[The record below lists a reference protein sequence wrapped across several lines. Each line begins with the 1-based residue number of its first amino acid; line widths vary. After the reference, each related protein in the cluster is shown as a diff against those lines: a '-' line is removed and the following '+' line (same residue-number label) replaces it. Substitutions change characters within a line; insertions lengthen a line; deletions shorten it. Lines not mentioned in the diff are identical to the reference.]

1 MADANERAQAARL
14 LEAVICQH
22 QTTDQSFGNQTVTSL
37 VSELVYGT
45 LRHYFSLTEALDR
58 HLSRPLRSKDQDL
71 YCLMLVGAYQ
81 LRHLRIPAH
90 AAVHATVDGCRTL
103 RKPWAAKLVNAVLR
117 AMAAEASAA
126 EPESAQN
133 ERSFELPD
141 WLKARLEAEYGGRAP
156 ALMGGLLKRAP
167 MCLRVNQTRTSVT
180 DYTTR
185 LNEAGIA
192 HRPGWMPESLYLEV
206 PVPARKLPGLASG
219 EVSIQDAGALFACG
233 LLTRPHAANPY
244 APDLQTA
251 DHRPPSGEA
260 QDILDACAAPGG
272 KLFHL
277 AEACPDASLWG
288 VELSRSRLE
297 HLRTEARRLGH
308 NQVNLIE
315 GDATEQ
321 TWWPGQAFDAILL
334 DAPCS
339 GTGTLRRHPDIK
351 ILLAPE
357 RLTEYAGLQSALLRN
372 LWQMLRPGGVLVYCT
387 CSLLEAENDAVI
399 GAFLAE
405 TADAAIAPFAL
416 PTGIPTRHGW
426 QLLPG
431 IEPPAAPALS
441 TDGFYYARL
450 FRRHKAG

>member
-339 GTGTLRRHPDIK
+339 GTGTWQRNPHARWTTTIDDVRE
-351 ILLAPE
+351 LAA
-357 RLTEYAGLQSALLRN
+357 TQTALLEHAVPAVK
-372 LWQMLRPGGVLVYCT
+372 PGGRLVYAVCT
-387 CSLLEAENDAVI
+387 LTRS
-399 GAFLAE
+399 E
-405 TADAAIAPFAL
+405 TTAIAEAFTAAHPEFKPAPLAL
-416 PTGIPTRHGW
+416 PGHEPASAIHLWPHELNANGMFIAAWTR
-426 QLLPG
+426 
-431 IEPPAAPALS
+431 S
-441 TDGFYYARL
+441 
-450 FRRHKAG
+450 